1 MGLQVSSGSRA
12 RCVGVGHMKDG
23 KSGSNTLADK
33 GAESA
38 EDAGEMGLRAGLA
51 LGRAFLL
58 YLAKK
63 CNNGVVAG

>member
-1 MGLQVSSGSRA
+1 
-12 RCVGVGHMKDG
+12 MKDG

-58 YLAKK
+58 YLAK
-63 CNNGVVAG
+63 NVTRWWLDSVFAVE